1 MVTFTYKSGG
11 GSLPL
16 LCILGRVKVCIMG
29 RALRVVSQCSGVVDI
44 DEPVF
49 CLV

>member
-11 GSLPL
+11 GSL

-29 RALRVVSQCSGVVDI
+29 RALRVASQCSGVVDI